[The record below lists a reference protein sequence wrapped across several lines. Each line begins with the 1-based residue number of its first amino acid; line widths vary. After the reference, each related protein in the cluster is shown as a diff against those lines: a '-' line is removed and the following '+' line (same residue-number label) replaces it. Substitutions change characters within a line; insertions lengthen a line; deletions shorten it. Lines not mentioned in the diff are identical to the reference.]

1 MSTYNDTKLSW
12 TDADLADAVHHATLN
27 GMEQAQRTIA
37 NEIALR
43 MAHIT
48 GELHETRVDNKRYAQ
63 LEKAYAALAT
73 AHAIAEQPIQ
83 ISNDECNCEAE

>member
-1 MSTYNDTKLSW
+1 MTYDDTKLSW
-12 TDADLADAVHHATLN
+12 TDADLEDVIHHAVLR
-27 GMEQAQRTIA
+27 GRAEAQTQIA

-73 AHAIAEQPIQ
+73 AHAIAQQPI
-83 ISNDECNCEAE
+83 STANLETCNCEDE

>member
-1 MSTYNDTKLSW
+1 MTHDDTKLSW
-12 TDADLADAVHHATLN
+12 TDADLADAVHHATLS
-27 GMEQAQRTIA
+27 GIAQAQTTIA

-43 MAHIT
+43 MAHLT

-73 AHAIAEQPIQ
+73 AHAIAQQPIE
-83 ISNDECNCEAE
+83 ITNDECNCEAE